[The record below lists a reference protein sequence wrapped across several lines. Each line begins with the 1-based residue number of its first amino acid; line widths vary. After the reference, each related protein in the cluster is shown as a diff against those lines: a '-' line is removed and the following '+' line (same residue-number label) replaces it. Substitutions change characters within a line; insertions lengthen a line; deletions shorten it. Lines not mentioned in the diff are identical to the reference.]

1 MREAVIV
8 EALRTPIGK
17 AKKGS
22 LKDIRPD
29 DLSAQ
34 LIQKMMSRYEGFPW
48 EIIEDLYWGTAF
60 PEGEQGMNI
69 ARMLV
74 FMVGLPIETG
84 GVTVNRFCGS
94 AMTALH
100 FATHAIWVGDGDAFI
115 VGGVE
120 GMTHIPMGGLS
131 PRPNAKF
138 WSKYPQA
145 FVTMLETAINVANMY
160 KISRE
165 DQDKFALKSHQK
177 AVAAWDN
184 GEFKREV
191 VPIEILD
198 ENDNVVNVV
207 EKDDGPRRDTSLEKL
222 ASLPPVF
229 DPNGTVTAGNSSP
242 LNDGASVVLV
252 MEKEKALSLGLKPR
266 AKIISIGA
274 AGVPPE
280 IMGIGPIPATKK
292 ALKRAG
298 MTLDDIDAIEL
309 NEAFASQSLAVIR
322 ELGMD
327 MEKVNM
333 RGGAIA
339 LGHPLGESGTRILTT
354 LLHIMEDKDYSTGLA
369 TMCCGGGQGVA
380 TIIERM

>member
-1 MREAVIV
+1 MREAVII
-8 EALRTPIGK
+8 EALRTPIGR

-22 LKDIRPD
+22 LKEVRPD

-34 LIQKMMSRYEGFPW
+34 LIRKMMDKYGDFPYE
-48 EIIEDLYWGTAF
+48 IVEDLYWGTAF

-74 FMVGLPIETG
+74 FMAGLPIETG

-100 FATHAIWVGDGDAFI
+100 FATLAIWNGIGDAYI

-120 GMTHIPMGGLS
+120 SMSFIPMGGLT
-131 PRPNAKF
+131 PRPNTKF

-145 FVTMLETAINVANMY
+145 FVTMIETAINVAKLYN
-160 KISRE
+160 ISRR
-165 DQDKFALKSHQK
+165 DQDEFALSSHRK
-177 AVAAWDN
+177 AVKAWDN
-184 GEFKREV
+184 GEFAREV
-191 VPIEILD
+191 VPVDIYD
-198 ENDNVVNVV
+198 DNDNKVGVV
-207 EKDDGPRRDTSLEKL
+207 EKDDGPRRDTSMEKL
-222 ASLPPVF
+222 ASLPPLF

-242 LNDGASVVLV
+242 LNDGASVILL
-252 MEKEKALSLGLKPR
+252 MDKEKALSLGLKPR
-266 AKIISIGA
+266 AKIVSIAA

-280 IMGIGPIPATKK
+280 IMGIGPIPATHK
-292 ALKRAG
+292 ALKRAN

-327 MEKVNM
+327 MEKVNQ

-339 LGHPLGESGTRILTT
+339 LGHPLGESGTRIITT
-354 LLHIMEDKDYSTGLA
+354 LLHIMEDKNYSLGLA
-369 TMCCGGGQGVA
+369 TMCCGGGQGVS
-380 TIIERM
+380 TIIERV